1 MFMNPNGF
9 SPTSSYVS
17 CIYAILN
24 KVLSFYYNKWNG
36 SAFVQCGSFCLG
48 LMGLRVPYPN
58 VQKLHRRYIEIHIS
72 AKIENI
78 L

>member
-1 MFMNPNGF
+1 MSMNPNGF
-9 SPTSSYVS
+9 SPTSSHVS
-17 CIYAILN
+17 CIYAI
-24 KVLSFYYNKWNG
+24 YYPNKWNG
-36 SAFVQCGSFCLG
+36 SAFVQFGSYRLG
-48 LMGLRVPYPN
+48 LMGLRVPYPK